1 MLNELIRY
9 TEGLNLDLYVD
20 GVAVTA
26 ALKQVYVV
34 VADSDALLEDVTQAQ
49 DALLEALMNLR
60 FKPDKSILKQLV
72 EKASNIDTASYTPES
87 AETFATAKTAAE
99 AVLADE
105 TATQEQVNAAV
116 SALEQALAGFG
127 SRITLTGDSTAQT
140 SSSTPKTG
148 DATPIAWAVALLALS
163 GTAVWKKRKF

>member
-1 MLNELIRY
+1 M
-9 TEGLNLDLYVD
+9 
-20 GVAVTA
+20 
-26 ALKQVYVV
+26 
-34 VADSDALLEDVTQAQ
+34 
-49 DALLEALMNLR
+49 
-60 FKPDKSILKQLV
+60 
-72 EKASNIDTASYTPES
+72 
-87 AETFATAKTAAE
+87 
-99 AVLADE
+99 LADE

>member
-26 ALKQVYVV
+26 ALKQAYVV
-34 VADSDALLEDVTQAQ
+34 VAESDALLEDVTQAQ
-49 DALLEALMNLR
+49 DALLEELMNLR

-87 AETFATAKTAAE
+87 AETFTAKTAAE

-116 SALEQALAGFG
+116 SALEQAMAGLG

-148 DATPIAWAVALLALS
+148 DATPIALAVALLALS
-163 GTAVWKKRKF
+163 GAAV

>member
-26 ALKQVYVV
+26 ALKQAYVV
-34 VADSDALLEDVTQAQ
+34 VADSDALLDVTQVQ

-60 FKPDKSILKQLV
+60 FKPDKAILKQFV

-99 AVLADE
+99 AVLANE

-116 SALEQALAGFG
+116 SAMEQALAGLG
-127 SRITLTGDSTAQT
+127 SRIT
-140 SSSTPKTG
+140 
-148 DATPIAWAVALLALS
+148 
-163 GTAVWKKRKF
+163 